1 MWIWFALV
9 SSVLLG
15 FYDVAKKRSVEGNAV
30 LPVLTI
36 ATSVSALFFL
46 PVIISSEFDLGWF
59 AEGTMFCVTP
69 MPLWQHL
76 LVALKAVIV
85 AATWLFGYLAVKHL
99 PLTIVSPIY
108 ALRPVLVLL
117 GSILIF
123 GERLNLYQWIGVVV
137 AFVAFYMM
145 NRSSHKEGIRF
156 TKNRGIFYL
165 MMAVFLGVGSAFCDK
180 ILMRGI
186 QPASVQAWC
195 GLYVAL
201 LYGVLTLVIWCPK
214 RNEKEGKFQWRW
226 SILLISLFLSIA
238 DFCYFNAL
246 AQEGALLAVISLIRR
261 GSVIVS
267 FTLGAI
273 FFKERNI
280 RSKALALCVLLVGLY
295 FLLHG
300 SLVG

>member
-1 MWIWFALV
+1 MWIWFAV
-9 SSVLLG
+9 ISSVLLG

-36 ATSVSALFFL
+36 ATSISALFFL
-46 PVIISSEFDLGWF
+46 PVILSSEFNLGWF
-59 AEGTMFCVTP
+59 AEGTLFHVTP
-69 MPLWQHL
+69 MGVEQHL

-85 AATWLFGYLAVKHL
+85 AATWLFGYLAVKYL

-123 GERLNLYQWIGVVV
+123 GERLNVYQWIGVAV

-145 NRSSHKEGIRF
+145 NRSSHKEGIHF
-156 TKNRGIFYL
+156 SKNKGIFYL
-165 MMAVFLGVGSAFCDK
+165 MLAVLLGVGSAFCDK

-195 GLYVAL
+195 GLYIAL
-201 LYGVLTLVIWCPK
+201 LYGVLTLIIWLPK
-214 RNEKEGKFQWRW
+214 RKTDKFEWRW
-226 SILLISLFLSIA
+226 SIVLIAIFLSIA

-246 AQEGALLAVISLIRR
+246 AEEGALLAVISLIRR

-267 FTLGAI
+267 FTLGAV
-273 FFKERNI
+273 FFKERNL

-300 SLVG
+300 SLV

>member
-1 MWIWFALV
+1 MWIWFALI

-15 FYDVAKKRSVEGNAV
+15 FYDVAKKNSVEGNAV
-30 LPVLTI
+30 LPVLTL
-36 ATSVSALFFL
+36 ATSISALFFL
-46 PVIISSEFDLGWF
+46 PVILSSEFGLGWF
-59 AEGTMFCVTP
+59 AEGSPFYVVP
-69 MPLWQHL
+69 MGLEQHL

-85 AATWLFGYLAVKHL
+85 AATWLFGYLAVKYL

-117 GSILIF
+117 GSIVIF

-137 AFVAFYMM
+137 AFAAFYMM

-156 TKNRGIFYL
+156 TKNKGILYL
-165 MMAVFLGVGSAFCDK
+165 MMAVLLGVGSAFCDK
-180 ILMRGI
+180 ILMKGI

-195 GLYVAL
+195 GLYIAL
-201 LYGVLTLVIWCPK
+201 LYGALTLIIWRPK
-214 RNEKEGKFQWRW
+214 RKESRFEWRW
-226 SILLISLFLSIA
+226 SIVLISVFLSIA

-280 RSKALALCVLLVGLY
+280 RSKAVALCVLLVGLY
-295 FLLHG
+295 FLLQG
-300 SLVG
+300 SLVA

>member
-1 MWIWFALV
+1 MWIWFAV
-9 SSVLLG
+9 ISSVLLG

-36 ATSVSALFFL
+36 ATSISALFFL
-46 PVIISSEFDLGWF
+46 PVILSSEFNLGWF
-59 AEGTMFCVTP
+59 AEGTMFYVTP
-69 MPLWQHL
+69 MSVEQHL
-76 LVALKAVIV
+76 LVVLKAVIV
-85 AATWLFGYLAVKHL
+85 AATWLFGYLAVKYL

-123 GERLNLYQWIGVVV
+123 GERLNVYQWIGVVV

-145 NRSSHKEGIRF
+145 NRSSHKEGIHF
-156 TKNRGIFYL
+156 SNNRGIFYL
-165 MMAVFLGVGSAFCDK
+165 MMAVLLGVGSAFCDK

-195 GLYVAL
+195 GLYIAL
-201 LYGVLTLVIWCPK
+201 LYGVLTLIIWCPK
-214 RNEKEGKFQWRW
+214 RKESKFEWRW
-226 SILLISLFLSIA
+226 SIVLISIFLSIA

-273 FFKERNI
+273 FFKERNL

-300 SLVG
+300 SLV

>member
-1 MWIWFALV
+1 MWIWLALI

-36 ATSVSALFFL
+36 ATSISALLFL
-46 PVIISSEFDLGWF
+46 PVILSSELGLGWF
-59 AEGTMFCVTP
+59 PEGTMFHVTP
-69 MPLWQHL
+69 MPLEEHL
-76 LVALKAVIV
+76 LIALKAVIV
-85 AATWLFGYLAVKHL
+85 AATWFFGYLAVKYL

-117 GSILIF
+117 GSIVIF
-123 GERLNLYQWIGVVV
+123 GERLNGFQWAGVTV
-137 AFVAFYMM
+137 AFVAFYLM
-145 NRSSHKEGIRF
+145 NRSGNKEGIRF
-156 TKNRGIFYL
+156 KSNKGVFYL
-165 MMAVFLGVGSAFCDK
+165 MMAVLLGVGSAFCDK
-180 ILMRGI
+180 ILMKGI
-186 QPASVQAWC
+186 QPAAVQAWC

-201 LYGVLTLVIWCPK
+201 LYGVLTLILWAPK
-214 RNEKEGKFQWRW
+214 RKEEKFTWRW
-226 SILLISLFLSIA
+226 SIVLISLFLSVA

-246 AQEGALLAVISLIRR
+246 ASDGALLAVISLVRR

-295 FLLHG
+295 LLLHG

>member
-1 MWIWFALV
+1 MWIWFALI

-15 FYDVAKKRSVEGNAV
+15 FYDVAKKSSVEGNAV
-30 LPVLTI
+30 LPVLTV
-36 ATSVSALFFL
+36 ATSISALFFL
-46 PVIISSEFDLGWF
+46 PVILSSEFGLGWF
-59 AEGTMFCVTP
+59 AEGTMFHVNP
-69 MPLWQHL
+69 MGVEQHL

-85 AATWLFGYLAVKHL
+85 AATWLFGYLAVKYL

-117 GSILIF
+117 GSIFIF
-123 GERLNLYQWIGVVV
+123 GERLNIYQWIGVVV
-137 AFVAFYMM
+137 AFVAFYLM

-156 TKNRGIFYL
+156 KSNKGVFYL
-165 MMAVFLGVGSAFCDK
+165 LMAVLLGVGSAFCDK

-195 GLYVAL
+195 GLYIAI
-201 LYGVLTLVIWCPK
+201 LYGILTLIIWLPK
-214 RNEKEGKFQWRW
+214 RKESKFEWRW
-226 SILLISLFLSIA
+226 SIVLISVFLSIA

-267 FTLGAI
+267 FSLGAI

-280 RSKALALCVLLVGLY
+280 KSKAFALCVLLVGLY

-300 SLVG
+300 SLI

>member
-1 MWIWFALV
+1 
-9 SSVLLG
+9 
-15 FYDVAKKRSVEGNAV
+15 
-30 LPVLTI
+30 
-36 ATSVSALFFL
+36 
-46 PVIISSEFDLGWF
+46 
-59 AEGTMFCVTP
+59 MFHVTP
-69 MPLWQHL
+69 MGVEQHL

-85 AATWLFGYLAVKHL
+85 AATWLFGYLAVKYL

-123 GERLNLYQWIGVVV
+123 GERLNIYQWIGVVV
-137 AFVAFYMM
+137 AFVAFYLM

-156 TKNRGIFYL
+156 KSNKGVFYL
-165 MMAVFLGVGSAFCDK
+165 LMAVLLGVGSAFCDK
-180 ILMRGI
+180 ILMKGI

-195 GLYVAL
+195 GLYIAI
-201 LYGVLTLVIWCPK
+201 LYGVLTLIIWAPK
-214 RNEKEGKFQWRW
+214 RKENKFEWRW
-226 SILLISLFLSIA
+226 SIVLISLFLSIA

-267 FTLGAI
+267 FSLGAI

-280 RSKALALCVLLVGLY
+280 RSKAFALCVLLVGLY

-300 SLVG
+300 SLI

>member
-1 MWIWFALV
+1 MWIWFALI

-30 LPVLTI
+30 LPVLTV
-36 ATSVSALFFL
+36 ATSISALFFF
-46 PVIISSEFDLGWF
+46 PVILSSEFGLGWF
-59 AEGTMFCVTP
+59 AEGTPFYVVP
-69 MPLWQHL
+69 IGLGEHL
-76 LVALKAVIV
+76 LIALKAVIV
-85 AATWLFGYLAVKHL
+85 AATWLFGYLAVKYL

-137 AFVAFYMM
+137 AFVAFYLM

-156 TKNRGIFYL
+156 TKNKGVFYL
-165 MMAVFLGVGSAFCDK
+165 MMAVLLGVGSAFCDK

-195 GLYVAL
+195 GLYIAL
-201 LYGVLTLVIWCPK
+201 LYGVLTLIIWRPK
-214 RNEKEGKFQWRW
+214 RKEDKFEWRW
-226 SILLISLFLSIA
+226 SIVLISIFLSVA

-273 FFKERNI
+273 FFKERNLK
-280 RSKALALCVLLVGLY
+280 SKTLALCILLVGLY

-300 SLVG
+300 SLVGA

>member
-1 MWIWFALV
+1 MWIWFALI

-30 LPVLTI
+30 LPVLTV
-36 ATSVSALFFL
+36 ATSISALFFF
-46 PVIISSEFDLGWF
+46 PVILSSEFGLGWF
-59 AEGTMFCVTP
+59 AEGTPFYVVP
-69 MPLWQHL
+69 IGVGEHL
-76 LVALKAVIV
+76 LIALKAVIV
-85 AATWLFGYLAVKHL
+85 AATWLFGYLAVKYL

-137 AFVAFYMM
+137 AFVAFYLM

-156 TKNRGIFYL
+156 TKNKGIFYL
-165 MMAVFLGVGSAFCDK
+165 MMAVLLGVGSAFCDK

-195 GLYVAL
+195 GLYIAL
-201 LYGVLTLVIWCPK
+201 LYGVLTLIIWRPK
-214 RNEKEGKFQWRW
+214 RKEDKFEWRW
-226 SILLISLFLSIA
+226 SIVLISIFLSVA

-273 FFKERNI
+273 FFKERNLK
-280 RSKALALCVLLVGLY
+280 SKTLALCILLVGLY

-300 SLVG
+300 SLVGA

>member
-1 MWIWFALV
+1 MWIWFAV
-9 SSVLLG
+9 ISSVLLG
-15 FYDVAKKRSVEGNAV
+15 FYDVAKKRSVEDNAV

-36 ATSVSALFFL
+36 ATSISALFFL
-46 PVIISSEFDLGWF
+46 PVILSSEFNLGWF
-59 AEGTMFCVTP
+59 AEGTMFYVTP
-69 MPLWQHL
+69 MSVEQHL

-85 AATWLFGYLAVKHL
+85 AATWLFGYLAVKYL

-123 GERLNLYQWIGVVV
+123 GERLNVYQWIGVVV

-145 NRSSHKEGIRF
+145 NRSSHKEGIHF
-156 TKNRGIFYL
+156 SNNRGIFYL
-165 MMAVFLGVGSAFCDK
+165 MMAVLLGVGSAFCDK

-195 GLYVAL
+195 GLYIAL
-201 LYGVLTLVIWCPK
+201 LYGVLMLIIWCPK
-214 RNEKEGKFQWRW
+214 RKESKFEWRW
-226 SILLISLFLSIA
+226 SIVLISIFLSIA

-273 FFKERNI
+273 FFKERNL

-300 SLVG
+300 SLV

>member
-1 MWIWFALV
+1 MWIWLALI

-36 ATSVSALFFL
+36 ATSISALFFL
-46 PVIISSEFDLGWF
+46 PVILSSEFSLGWF
-59 AEGTMFCVTP
+59 AEGDMFYVTP
-69 MPLWQHL
+69 IPFEQHL
-76 LVALKAVIV
+76 LIFVKAVIV
-85 AATWLFGYLAVKHL
+85 AATWLVGYLAVKYL

-123 GERLNLYQWIGVVV
+123 GERLNLYQWGGVVV
-137 AFVAFYMM
+137 AFAGFYLM
-145 NRSSHKEGIRF
+145 NRSSHKEGIKF
-156 TKNRGIFYL
+156 TKNKGVLYL
-165 MMAVFLGVGSAFCDK
+165 MLAVFLGAGSAFCDK
-180 ILMRGI
+180 ILMKGI

-201 LYGVLTLVIWCPK
+201 LYGILMLVIWMPK
-214 RNEKEGKFQWRW
+214 RKIERFEWRW
-226 SILLISLFLSIA
+226 SIILISVFLTIA

-246 AQEGALLAVISLIRR
+246 AGEGALLAVISLMRR
-261 GSVIVS
+261 GSVIIS

-280 RSKALALCVLLVGLY
+280 RSKALALVVVLIGLI
-295 FLLHG
+295 LLLQG

>member
-1 MWIWFALV
+1 MWIWFALI

-30 LPVLTI
+30 LPVLTV
-36 ATSVSALFFL
+36 ATSISALFFF
-46 PVIISSEFDLGWF
+46 PVILSSEFGLGWF
-59 AEGTMFCVTP
+59 VEGTPFYVVP
-69 MPLWQHL
+69 IGVGEHL
-76 LVALKAVIV
+76 LIALKAVIV
-85 AATWLFGYLAVKHL
+85 AATWLFGYLAVKYL

-137 AFVAFYMM
+137 AFVAFYLM

-156 TKNRGIFYL
+156 TKNKGIFYL
-165 MMAVFLGVGSAFCDK
+165 MMAVLLGVGSAFCDK

-195 GLYVAL
+195 GLYIAL
-201 LYGVLTLVIWCPK
+201 LYGVLTLIIWRPK
-214 RNEKEGKFQWRW
+214 RKEDKFEWRW
-226 SILLISLFLSIA
+226 SIVLISIFLSVA

-273 FFKERNI
+273 FFKERNLK
-280 RSKALALCVLLVGLY
+280 SKTLALCILLVGLY

-300 SLVG
+300 SLVGA

>member
-1 MWIWFALV
+1 MWIWFALI

-30 LPVLTI
+30 LPVLTV
-36 ATSVSALFFL
+36 ATSISALIFL
-46 PVIISSEFDLGWF
+46 PVILSSEFGLGWF
-59 AEGTMFCVTP
+59 AEGSPFYVVP
-69 MPLWQHL
+69 IGVGEHL
-76 LVALKAVIV
+76 LIALKAAIV
-85 AATWLFGYLAVKHL
+85 AATWLFGYLAVKYL

-137 AFVAFYMM
+137 AFVAFYLM

-156 TKNRGIFYL
+156 TKNKGVFYL
-165 MMAVFLGVGSAFCDK
+165 MMAVLLGVGSAFCDK

-195 GLYVAL
+195 GLYIAL
-201 LYGVLTLVIWCPK
+201 LYGLLTLIIWRPK
-214 RNEKEGKFQWRW
+214 RKDDKFEWRW
-226 SILLISLFLSIA
+226 SIVLISIFLSVA

-273 FFKERNI
+273 FFKERNLK
-280 RSKALALCVLLVGLY
+280 SKTLALCILLVGLY

-300 SLVG
+300 SLVGA

>member
-1 MWIWFALV
+1 M
-9 SSVLLG
+9 
-15 FYDVAKKRSVEGNAV
+15 
-30 LPVLTI
+30 
-36 ATSVSALFFL
+36 
-46 PVIISSEFDLGWF
+46 
-59 AEGTMFCVTP
+59 
-69 MPLWQHL
+69 
-76 LVALKAVIV
+76 
-85 AATWLFGYLAVKHL
+85 
-99 PLTIVSPIY
+99 TIVSPIY

-145 NRSSHKEGIRF
+145 NRSSHKEGIKF
-156 TKNRGIFYL
+156 TKNKGVFYL
-165 MMAVFLGVGSAFCDK
+165 MMAVLLGVGSAFCDK
-180 ILMRGI
+180 ILMKGI

-201 LYGVLTLVIWCPK
+201 LYGVLTLIIWRPK
-214 RNEKEGKFQWRW
+214 RKEDKFQWRW

>member
-1 MWIWFALV
+1 MWIWLAV
-9 SSVLLG
+9 ISSVLLG
-15 FYDVAKKRSVEGNAV
+15 FYDVAKKRSVSGNAV

-36 ATSVSALFFL
+36 ATSISALFFL
-46 PVIISSEFDLGWF
+46 PVIISSEWSLGWF
-59 AEGTMFCVTP
+59 EGSVFDVTP
-69 MPLWQHL
+69 IGVSQHL
-76 LVALKAVIV
+76 LIALKACIV

-137 AFVAFYMM
+137 AFVAFYLM
-145 NRSSHKEGIRF
+145 NRSSNKEGIRF
-156 TKNRGIFYL
+156 RGNRGVGYL
-165 MMAVFLGVGSAFCDK
+165 FMAVLLGVGSAFCDK
-180 ILMRGI
+180 ILMKGI

-195 GLYVAL
+195 GLYIAI
-201 LYGVLTLVIWCPK
+201 LYGILTFIIWRPK
-214 RNEKEGKFQWRW
+214 RKEQQFSWRW
-226 SILLISLFLSIA
+226 SIVFISIFLSIA

-267 FTLGAI
+267 FSLGALI
-273 FFKERNI
+273 FKERNI
-280 RSKALALCVLLVGLY
+280 KSKALALCILLVGLY

-300 SLVG
+300 SLV

>member
-1 MWIWFALV
+1 MWIWFAV
-9 SSVLLG
+9 ISSVLLG

-30 LPVLTI
+30 LPVLTV
-36 ATSVSALFFL
+36 ATSISALFFL
-46 PVIISSEFDLGWF
+46 PVILSSEFNLGWF
-59 AEGTMFCVTP
+59 AEGTMFHVTP
-69 MPLWQHL
+69 MGLEQHL

-137 AFVAFYMM
+137 AFTAFYMM

-156 TKNRGIFYL
+156 TKNKGIFYL
-165 MMAVFLGVGSAFCDK
+165 MMAVLLGVGSAFCDK
-180 ILMRGI
+180 ILMKGI

-195 GLYVAL
+195 GFYIAL
-201 LYGVLTLVIWCPK
+201 LYGVLTLIIWAPK
-214 RNEKEGKFQWRW
+214 RKENKFEWRW
-226 SILLISLFLSIA
+226 SIVLISLFLSIA

-261 GSVIVS
+261 GSVVVS
-267 FTLGAI
+267 FSLGAI
-273 FFKERNI
+273 FFKERNL
-280 RSKALALCVLLVGLY
+280 RSKALALAVLLIGLY

-300 SLVG
+300 SIA

>member
-1 MWIWFALV
+1 MWIWFALI

-15 FYDVAKKRSVEGNAV
+15 FYDVAKKNSVEGNAV
-30 LPVLTI
+30 LPVLTL
-36 ATSVSALFFL
+36 ATSISALFFL
-46 PVIISSEFDLGWF
+46 PVILSSEFGLGWF
-59 AEGTMFCVTP
+59 AESSPFYVVP
-69 MPLWQHL
+69 MGLEQHL

-85 AATWLFGYLAVKHL
+85 AATWLFGYLAVKYL

-117 GSILIF
+117 GSIVIF

-137 AFVAFYMM
+137 AFAAFYMM

-156 TKNRGIFYL
+156 TKNKGILYL
-165 MMAVFLGVGSAFCDK
+165 MMAVLLGVGSAFCDK

-195 GLYVAL
+195 GLYIAL
-201 LYGVLTLVIWCPK
+201 LYGALTLIIWRPK
-214 RNEKEGKFQWRW
+214 RKESRFEWRW
-226 SILLISLFLSIA
+226 SIVLISVFLSIA

-280 RSKALALCVLLVGLY
+280 RSKAVALCVLLVGLY
-295 FLLHG
+295 FLLQG
-300 SLVG
+300 SLVA

>member
-1 MWIWFALV
+1 MWIWFALI

-30 LPVLTI
+30 LPVLTV
-36 ATSVSALFFL
+36 ATSISALFFL
-46 PVIISSEFDLGWF
+46 PVILSSEFDLGWF
-59 AEGTMFCVTP
+59 AEGTPFYVVP
-69 MPLWQHL
+69 IGVGEHL
-76 LVALKAVIV
+76 LIALKAVIV
-85 AATWLFGYLAVKHL
+85 AATWLFGYLAVKYL

-137 AFVAFYMM
+137 AFVAFYLM

-156 TKNRGIFYL
+156 TKNKGIFYL
-165 MMAVFLGVGSAFCDK
+165 MMAVLLGVGSAFCDK

-195 GLYVAL
+195 GLYIAL
-201 LYGVLTLVIWCPK
+201 LYGVLTLIIWRPK
-214 RNEKEGKFQWRW
+214 RKEDKFEWRW
-226 SILLISLFLSIA
+226 SIVLISIFLSVA

-273 FFKERNI
+273 FFKERNLK
-280 RSKALALCVLLVGLY
+280 SKTLALCILLVGLY

-300 SLVG
+300 SLVGA

>member
-1 MWIWFALV
+1 MWIWFALI

-36 ATSVSALFFL
+36 ATSISALFFL
-46 PVIISSEFDLGWF
+46 PVILSSEFGLGWF
-59 AEGTMFCVTP
+59 AEGTLFHVTP

-85 AATWLFGYLAVKHL
+85 AATWLFGYLAVKYL

-123 GERLNLYQWIGVVV
+123 GERLNFYQWVGVVV
-137 AFVAFYMM
+137 AFVAFYLM

-165 MMAVFLGVGSAFCDK
+165 MMAVLLGVGSAFCDK
-180 ILMRGI
+180 ILMRDI
-186 QPASVQAWC
+186 QPAAVQAWC

-201 LYGVLTLVIWCPK
+201 LYGVLTLIIWRPRRK
-214 RNEKEGKFQWRW
+214 DDKFEWRW
-226 SILLISLFLSIA
+226 SIVLISLFLSIA

-280 RSKALALCVLLVGLY
+280 RSKAFALCVLLVGLY

>member
-1 MWIWFALV
+1 MWIWFAV
-9 SSVLLG
+9 ISSVLLG

-30 LPVLTI
+30 LPVLTV
-36 ATSVSALFFL
+36 ATSISALFFL
-46 PVIISSEFDLGWF
+46 PVILSSEFNLGWF
-59 AEGTMFCVTP
+59 AEGTMFHVTP
-69 MPLWQHL
+69 MGLEQHL

-123 GERLNLYQWIGVVV
+123 GERLNLYQWIGVAV
-137 AFVAFYMM
+137 AFTAFYMM

-156 TKNRGIFYL
+156 TKNKGVFYL
-165 MMAVFLGVGSAFCDK
+165 MMAVLLGVGSAFCDK
-180 ILMRGI
+180 ILMKGI

-195 GLYVAL
+195 GLYIAL
-201 LYGVLTLVIWCPK
+201 LYGVLTLIIWAPK
-214 RNEKEGKFQWRW
+214 RKENKFEWRW
-226 SILLISLFLSIA
+226 SIVLISLFLSIA

-261 GSVIVS
+261 GSVVVS
-267 FTLGAI
+267 FSLGAI
-273 FFKERNI
+273 FFKERNL
-280 RSKALALCVLLVGLY
+280 RSKALALAVLLIGLY

-300 SLVG
+300 SIA

>member
-1 MWIWFALV
+1 MWIWFAV
-9 SSVLLG
+9 ISSVLLG

-36 ATSVSALFFL
+36 ATSISALFFL
-46 PVIISSEFDLGWF
+46 PVILSSEFDLGWF
-59 AEGTMFCVTP
+59 AEGSMFAVAP
-69 MPLWQHL
+69 MSVEQHL

-85 AATWLFGYLAVKHL
+85 AATWLFGYLAVKYL

-117 GSILIF
+117 GSIVIF
-123 GERLNLYQWIGVVV
+123 GERLNFYQWIGVAV

-156 TKNRGIFYL
+156 TKNKGIFYL
-165 MMAVFLGVGSAFCDK
+165 MMAVLLGVGSAFCDK

-195 GLYVAL
+195 GLYIAL
-201 LYGVLTLVIWCPK
+201 LYGALTLIIWRPK
-214 RNEKEGKFQWRW
+214 RKESRFEWRW
-226 SILLISLFLSIA
+226 SIVLIAIFLSIA

-261 GSVIVS
+261 GSVVVS

-273 FFKERNI
+273 FFRERNL

-300 SLVG
+300 SLM

>member
-1 MWIWFALV
+1 MWIWFALI

-30 LPVLTI
+30 LPVLTV
-36 ATSVSALFFL
+36 ATSISALFFF
-46 PVIISSEFDLGWF
+46 PVILSSEFDLGWF
-59 AEGTMFCVTP
+59 AEGTPFYVVP
-69 MPLWQHL
+69 IGVGEHL
-76 LVALKAVIV
+76 LIALKAVIV
-85 AATWLFGYLAVKHL
+85 AATWLFGYLAVKYL

-137 AFVAFYMM
+137 AFVAFYLM

-156 TKNRGIFYL
+156 TKNKGIFYL
-165 MMAVFLGVGSAFCDK
+165 MMAVLLGVGSAFCDK

-195 GLYVAL
+195 GLYIAL
-201 LYGVLTLVIWCPK
+201 LYGVLTLIIWRPK
-214 RNEKEGKFQWRW
+214 RKEDKFEWRW
-226 SILLISLFLSIA
+226 SIVLISIFLSVA

-273 FFKERNI
+273 FFKERNLK
-280 RSKALALCVLLVGLY
+280 SKTLALCILLVGLY

-300 SLVG
+300 SLVGA

>member
-1 MWIWFALV
+1 MWIWFAV
-9 SSVLLG
+9 ISSVLLG

-36 ATSVSALFFL
+36 ATSISALFFL
-46 PVIISSEFDLGWF
+46 PVILSSEFNLGWF
-59 AEGTMFCVTP
+59 AEGTMFYVTP
-69 MPLWQHL
+69 MSVEQHL
-76 LVALKAVIV
+76 LVVLKAVIV
-85 AATWLFGYLAVKHL
+85 AATWLFGYLAVKYL

-117 GSILIF
+117 GSIIIF
-123 GERLNLYQWIGVVV
+123 GERLNVYQWIGVVV

-145 NRSSHKEGIRF
+145 NRSSHKEGIHF
-156 TKNRGIFYL
+156 SNNRGIFYL
-165 MMAVFLGVGSAFCDK
+165 MMAVLLGVGSAFCDK

-195 GLYVAL
+195 GLYIAL
-201 LYGVLTLVIWCPK
+201 LYGVLMLIIWCPK
-214 RNEKEGKFQWRW
+214 RKESKFEWRW
-226 SILLISLFLSIA
+226 SIVLISIFLSIA

-273 FFKERNI
+273 FFKERNL

-300 SLVG
+300 SLV

>member
-1 MWIWFALV
+1 MWIWFALI

-36 ATSVSALFFL
+36 ATSISALFFL
-46 PVIISSEFDLGWF
+46 PVILSSEFGLGWF
-59 AEGTMFCVTP
+59 AEGTLFHVIP

-85 AATWLFGYLAVKHL
+85 AATWLFGYLAVKYL

-123 GERLNLYQWIGVVV
+123 GERLNFYQWVGVVV
-137 AFVAFYMM
+137 AFVAFYLM
-145 NRSSHKEGIRF
+145 NRSSHKEGIKF

-165 MMAVFLGVGSAFCDK
+165 MMAVLLGVGSAFCDK
-180 ILMRGI
+180 ILMKGI

-201 LYGVLTLVIWCPK
+201 LYGVLTLIIWRPRRK
-214 RNEKEGKFQWRW
+214 DDKFEWRW
-226 SILLISLFLSIA
+226 SIVLISLFLSIA

-273 FFKERNI
+273 FFKERNLK
-280 RSKALALCVLLVGLY
+280 SKSLALAILLVGLY

>member
-1 MWIWFALV
+1 MWIWFALI

-30 LPVLTI
+30 LPVLTV
-36 ATSVSALFFL
+36 ATSISALFFL
-46 PVIISSEFDLGWF
+46 PVILSSEFNLGWF
-59 AEGTMFCVTP
+59 AEGTMFHVTP
-69 MPLWQHL
+69 MGLEQHL

-108 ALRPVLVLL
+108 ALRPGVVLL

-137 AFVAFYMM
+137 AFTAFYMM

-156 TKNRGIFYL
+156 TKNKGVFYL
-165 MMAVFLGVGSAFCDK
+165 MMAVLLGVGSAFCDK
-180 ILMRGI
+180 ILMKGI

-195 GLYVAL
+195 GFYIAL
-201 LYGVLTLVIWCPK
+201 LYGVLTLIIWAPK
-214 RNEKEGKFQWRW
+214 RKENKFEWRW
-226 SILLISLFLSIA
+226 SIVLISLFLSIA

-261 GSVIVS
+261 GSVVVS
-267 FTLGAI
+267 FSLGAI
-273 FFKERNI
+273 FFKERNL
-280 RSKALALCVLLVGLY
+280 RSKALALAVLLIGLY

-300 SLVG
+300 SIA

>member
-1 MWIWFALV
+1 MWIWLAV
-9 SSVLLG
+9 ISSVLLG
-15 FYDVAKKRSVEGNAV
+15 FYDVAKKRSVSGNAV

-36 ATSVSALFFL
+36 ATSISALLFL
-46 PVIISSEFDLGWF
+46 PVIISSEWSLGWF
-59 AEGTMFCVTP
+59 EGSVFDVTP
-69 MPLWQHL
+69 IGIGQHL
-76 LVALKAVIV
+76 LIALKACIV

-137 AFVAFYMM
+137 AFVAFYLM
-145 NRSSHKEGIRF
+145 NRSSNKEGIKF
-156 TKNRGIFYL
+156 KGNRGIAYL
-165 MMAVFLGVGSAFCDK
+165 FIAVLLGVGSAFCDK
-180 ILMRGI
+180 ILMKGI

-195 GLYVAL
+195 GLYIAL
-201 LYGVLTLVIWCPK
+201 LYAALTLVMWVPK
-214 RNEKEGKFQWRW
+214 RKVQIFSWRW
-226 SILLISLFLSIA
+226 SIVFISIFLSIA

-246 AQEGALLAVISLIRR
+246 SQEGALLAVISLIRR

-267 FTLGAI
+267 FSLGALI
-273 FFKERNI
+273 FKERNI
-280 RSKALALCVLLVGLY
+280 KSKALALCILLVGLY

-300 SLVG
+300 SLV

>member
-1 MWIWFALV
+1 MWIWFALI

-36 ATSVSALFFL
+36 ATSISALFFL
-46 PVIISSEFDLGWF
+46 PVILSSEFGLGWF
-59 AEGTMFCVTP
+59 AEGTLFHVTP

-85 AATWLFGYLAVKHL
+85 SATWLFGYLAVKYL

-123 GERLNLYQWIGVVV
+123 GERLNFYQWVGVVV
-137 AFVAFYMM
+137 AFVAFYLM

-165 MMAVFLGVGSAFCDK
+165 MMAVLLGVGSAFCDK
-180 ILMRGI
+180 ILMRDI
-186 QPASVQAWC
+186 QPAAVQAWC

-201 LYGVLTLVIWCPK
+201 LYGVLTLIIWRPRRK
-214 RNEKEGKFQWRW
+214 DDKFEWRW
-226 SILLISLFLSIA
+226 SIVLISLFLSIA

-280 RSKALALCVLLVGLY
+280 RSKAFALCVLLVGLY